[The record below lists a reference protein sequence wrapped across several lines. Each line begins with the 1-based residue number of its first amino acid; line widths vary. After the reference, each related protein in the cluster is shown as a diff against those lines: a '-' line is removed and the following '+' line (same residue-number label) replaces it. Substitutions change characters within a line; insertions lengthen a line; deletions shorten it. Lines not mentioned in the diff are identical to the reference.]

1 MRSRRCGFAAICQA
15 GLAGRRRVASA
26 MKSAWRDLALLLL
39 GGTACF
45 DAEVPTAALPL
56 GLSAIRIASGVDVLD
71 HWVTHG

>member
-1 MRSRRCGFAAICQA
+1 
-15 GLAGRRRVASA
+15 

-45 DAEVPTAALPL
+45 DVEVPTAALPL